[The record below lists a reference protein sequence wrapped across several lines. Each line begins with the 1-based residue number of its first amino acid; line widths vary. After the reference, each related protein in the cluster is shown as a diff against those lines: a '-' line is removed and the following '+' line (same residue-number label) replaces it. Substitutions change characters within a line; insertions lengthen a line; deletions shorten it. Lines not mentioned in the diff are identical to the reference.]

1 MLSKHQPQ
9 IVEAASVEAGS
20 YGRESRPL
28 AGPDGAGREQ
38 EREVRLAR
46 FRSKRLLKEKEQ
58 HTSQPQ
64 QPQTIL
70 HHSQF
75 GDEV

>member
-1 MLSKHQPQ
+1 
-9 IVEAASVEAGS
+9 
-20 YGRESRPL
+20 
-28 AGPDGAGREQ
+28 
-38 EREVRLAR
+38 
-46 FRSKRLLKEKEQ
+46 LLKEKE
-58 HTSQPQ
+58 QPQ